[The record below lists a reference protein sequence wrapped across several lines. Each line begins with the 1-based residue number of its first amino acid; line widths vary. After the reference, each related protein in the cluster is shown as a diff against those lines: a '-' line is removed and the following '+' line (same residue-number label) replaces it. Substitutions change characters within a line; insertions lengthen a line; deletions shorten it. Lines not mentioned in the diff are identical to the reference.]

1 MPYITTMRVWCTAT
15 GARAIQM
22 SHAEHHCTVNNASTI
37 PPPLGIWC
45 VAHSDNA
52 GYTFYYYNPALR
64 GGRTQSLTPI
74 KPSQVSLIPA
84 HPHQPAPSAI
94 SPFDAVQ
101 LPDDVQTD
109 LLDYVASQRTLNL
122 SQTQRAELVLITSLT
137 RWLKSYD
144 TAEHHVAE
152 HLNRATNLQW
162 EVSEDKRQCRVRVFE
177 KVGTRSP
184 TTCGPLLAA
193 LISRRAVILTHAPG
207 GSPGGSSRHE
217 SGTYASVDCKVAW
230 ADIVKLAVLYWVRI
244 VAVRAASNSAVP
256 MLSRMPRPRMG
267 RYVGIPPCLASLAEA
282 PGRLEQRLKFKERL
296 DFSAIATNIA
306 RHNNVPIDIQFST
319 AFFKGLR
326 RRFGETSVRD
336 LYTQMKRDVAANV
349 HRPTTKCCNR
359 QRPFPREHVLPCM
372 YADSHTCAVVLHG
385 KANVPEALHT
395 LSPFDMVAGQKP
407 AVVRRTMPAKR
418 TLLTVASEI
427 LYNNHK

>member
-1 MPYITTMRVWCTAT
+1 M
-15 GARAIQM
+15 
-22 SHAEHHCTVNNASTI
+22 
-37 PPPLGIWC
+37 
-45 VAHSDNA
+45 
-52 GYTFYYYNPALR
+52 
-64 GGRTQSLTPI
+64 
-74 KPSQVSLIPA
+74 
-84 HPHQPAPSAI
+84 
-94 SPFDAVQ
+94 
-101 LPDDVQTD
+101 
-109 LLDYVASQRTLNL
+109 
-122 SQTQRAELVLITSLT
+122 
-137 RWLKSYD
+137 
-144 TAEHHVAE
+144 
-152 HLNRATNLQW
+152 
-162 EVSEDKRQCRVRVFE
+162 RVFE

-193 LISRRAVILTHAPG
+193 LISRRGSYFDSRTRRLTRRLITDTKVVHMPAF
-207 GSPGGSSRHE
+207 
-217 SGTYASVDCKVAW
+217 DCKVAW